1 MSEPTYR
8 DAWAALV
15 NFTQSFA
22 APMLAIV
29 PVLEKAKDAEE
40 YLATLQPQIDAKL
53 GELEAANLALVQAKA
68 DRESV
73 LNAIEH
79 DRMVKQDDANRHLEA
94 YRQKIQ
100 AEIDG
105 LSAARLQEMAQNQV
119 ELANLKIQIED
130 RLQVQRDL
138 DAAIQT
144 KRQIVADLT
153 GTILRASH
161 VE

>member
-1 MSEPTYR
+1 MSESTYK

-15 NFTQSFA
+15 GFTQSFA
-22 APMLAIV
+22 APLLAIV
-29 PVLEKAKDAEE
+29 PILEKAKDAEE
-40 YLATLQPQIDAKL
+40 YLATLQPQIDAAK
-53 GELEAANLALVQAKA
+53 GELAAAELALVQAKA
-68 DRESV
+68 DRNAIIE
-73 LNAIEH
+73 AIEH
-79 DRMVKQDDANRHLEA
+79 DRTVQQEDANRQLAA

-100 AEIDG
+100 VEIDA
-105 LSAARLQEMAQNQV
+105 LSESRLQAIAQGQAD
-119 ELANLKIQIED
+119 LTTLQRQIED
-130 RLQVQRDL
+130 RTQLQRDL

>member
-8 DAWAALV
+8 DAWNALV
-15 NFTQSFA
+15 GFTQSFA
-22 APMLAIV
+22 APLLAIV
-29 PVLEKAKDAEE
+29 PILEKAKDAEE

-73 LNAIEH
+73 MNAIEH

-105 LSAARLQEMAQNQV
+105 LSAARLQEMAQSQV